1 MRCLRR
7 LEYRSLCSNGYV
19 CNYLAVLYPL
29 TVLYPFSTARL
40 TRLTGTRTVTHTS
53 NPHARR
59 RHPPLRIPHST
70 PGGAP
75 LLSGSLLK

>member
-19 CNYLAVLYPL
+19 CNYLAVLYPFAL
-29 TVLYPFSTARL
+29 SVFDRTL